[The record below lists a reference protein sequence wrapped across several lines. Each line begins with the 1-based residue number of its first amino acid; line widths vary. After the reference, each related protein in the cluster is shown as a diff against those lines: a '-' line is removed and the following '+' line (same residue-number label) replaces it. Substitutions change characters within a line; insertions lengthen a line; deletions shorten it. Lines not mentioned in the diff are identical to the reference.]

1 MRFRTKMVAGN
12 LVNLK
17 TTREAEAGPAR
28 SPKRVTCDPGSGPQG
43 PGDKK
48 NKKKTTREIEWTGFD
63 DWLNNRARTEW
74 KAMDHALILAEEMVI
89 MNTFIEMGNTGEKA
103 DLG

>member
-17 TTREAEAGPAR
+17 TTREAEAGRAL

-48 NKKKTTREIEWTGFD
+48 NKKIKKNYQRD
-63 DWLNNRARTEW
+63 RMNR
-74 KAMDHALILAEEMVI
+74 I
-89 MNTFIEMGNTGEKA
+89 
-103 DLG
+103 